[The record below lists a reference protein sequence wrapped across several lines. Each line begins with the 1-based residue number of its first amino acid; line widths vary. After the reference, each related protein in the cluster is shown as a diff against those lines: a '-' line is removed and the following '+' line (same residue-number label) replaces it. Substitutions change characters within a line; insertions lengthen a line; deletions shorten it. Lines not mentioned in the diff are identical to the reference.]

1 MSYASR
7 KGLSGPKV
15 EKTNRQKFLTLDQV
29 QQVLATIKEQNQ
41 TKWRRDHCAVYL
53 GFYFGLRVSEA
64 AILERTCFRAI
75 DDEVY
80 LRTKKQS
87 PRIKVNCV
95 CGRRW
100 SAAVRRIGTEMACPN
115 CVKLQMVKGDKD
127 KYDLNPP
134 ERSPVVVERR
144 VKDYVK
150 DYLINHM
157 RPDQRWLI
165 EGHKDQHI
173 STRMLEQIFS
183 HYSMAAGLDPVYSF
197 HSLRH
202 GRGVLVYERFQD
214 PVMLRDMLPQKSL
227 AATEFYMHLSPA
239 QQEKYLS
246 VLDTIED

>member
-1 MSYASR
+1 MPYAPR

-29 QQVLATIKEQNQ
+29 RKVLATIEEQNQ

-53 GFYFGLRVSEA
+53 GFFFGLRVAEA
-64 AILERTCFRAI
+64 VILERACFRSI

-80 LRTKKQS
+80 IRTKKQS
-87 PRIKVNCV
+87 PRIKVNCE

-100 SAAVRRIGTEMACPN
+100 SAAVRRIGTEMPCPN
-115 CVKLQMVKGDKD
+115 CVKPTLVRGDKN
-127 KYDLNPP
+127 KYDMNPP
-134 ERSPVVVERR
+134 ERIPTVVESR
-144 VKDYVK
+144 VKDYIK
-150 DYLINHM
+150 SYLENHM
-157 RPDQRWLI
+157 RPDQRWLL
-165 EGHKDQHI
+165 ESHKEQHL
-173 STRMLEQIFS
+173 STRMLEQIFG
-183 HYSMAAGLDPVYSF
+183 HYVMASGLDPAYSF

-214 PVMLRDMLPQKSL
+214 PVMLRDMLRQKSL